1 MPENEPT
8 TTPAAQS
15 GQAGQ
20 QPVTGASTATTAT
33 QTSQT
38 APNTSTSAQGQPA
51 ASQSDPEA
59 QAQQTVTNPEAQK
72 YAAEAAA
79 NRKALREAEK
89 RIAEY
94 EAAQKAAD
102 DAKLSEVERASK
114 RAADAERQ
122 LADRT
127 RAFQE
132 RIISSDIQLNAAK
145 LGIIDPDAAAK
156 LLDWSGLEYDE
167 DGLPTNA
174 TALLEQL
181 LTAKPYL
188 RGAGAANGVNA
199 SAPVA
204 QQLAQ
209 ASQGQQ
215 QPNIAPTNAA
225 RATGP
230 LGVTPDQYLSKE
242 YRAEFRKQYGQDLT
256 QAVTQGKA
264 KII

>member
-1 MPENEPT
+1 MPENDPA

-15 GQAGQ
+15 GQGGQ
-20 QPVTGASTATTAT
+20 QPAPGAATAT
-33 QTSQT
+33 QT
-38 APNTSTSAQGQPA
+38 PNTSTGAQGQPA
-51 ASQSDPEA
+51 AAQSDPQSDPT
-59 QAQQTVTNPEAQK
+59 QAAPAVANPEAQK

-79 NRKALREAEK
+79 NRKALRDAEK
-89 RIAEY
+89 RIAEF
-94 EAAQKAAD
+94 EAAQKAAE

-132 RIISSDIQLNAAK
+132 RIISGDIQLNAAK

-156 LLDWSGLEYDE
+156 LLDWSGLEYDD

-181 LTAKPYL
+181 LAAKPYL
-188 RGAGAANGVNA
+188 RGANAAANA

-204 QQLAQ
+204 QQIAQ
-209 ASQGQQ
+209 QQGQQ
-215 QPNIAPTNAA
+215 GQGQPQIPTTNAA
-225 RATGP
+225 RSTGAIS
-230 LGVTPDQYLSKE
+230 VTPDQYLSKE

-256 QAVTQGKA
+256 QAVTQGKVA
-264 KII
+264 VLH

>member
-38 APNTSTSAQGQPA
+38 APSTSTSAQGQPA

-114 RAADAERQ
+114 RAAEAERQ

-174 TALLEQL
+174 AALLEQL
-181 LTAKPYL
+181 LVSKPYL
-188 RGAGAANGVNA
+188 RGASANAG
-199 SAPVA
+199 APVA

-209 ASQGQQ
+209 ASQQTPAQ
-215 QPNIAPTNAA
+215 AQIAPTNAA
-225 RATGP
+225 RTTGP
-230 LGVTPDQYLSKE
+230 VGITPDQYLSKE
-242 YRAEFRKQYGQDLT
+242 YRADFRKQYGQDLT
-256 QAVTQGKA
+256 QAVTQGKV

>member
-1 MPENEPT
+1 MPEHEPT

-20 QPVTGASTATTAT
+20 QPNVPPTGDP
-33 QTSQT
+33 T
-38 APNTSTSAQGQPA
+38 APTQPPTPPA
-51 ASQSDPEA
+51 ADGSP
-59 QAQQTVTNPEAQK
+59 QTPPTDTPIVANPEAQK

-174 TALLEQL
+174 AALLEQL
-181 LTAKPYL
+181 LVSKPYL
-188 RGAGAANGVNA
+188 RGASANAG
-199 SAPVA
+199 APVA

-209 ASQGQQ
+209 ASQQTPAQ
-215 QPNIAPTNAA
+215 AQIAPTNAA
-225 RATGP
+225 RTTGP
-230 LGVTPDQYLSKE
+230 VGITPDQYLSKE
-242 YRAEFRKQYGQDLT
+242 YRADFRKQYGQDLT
-256 QAVTQGKA
+256 QAVTQGKV